1 MNNRAGKFIKNL
13 SGSSAYISYIPNPLS
28 DNLDITMDT
37 EMIEL
42 LVKANRE
49 IAVLDRISNYIPN
62 IDLFITM
69 YVRKEALMSS
79 QIEGTQAT
87 LEDILDPSNSD
98 NLNLDV
104 ADVVNVV
111 KATHFAMKRLNE
123 LPLCNRLIKETHSIL
138 MDGIGGSDKNPGE
151 FRRSQNWLGGLG
163 STLTTAQYIPP
174 NVQDMID
181 AMSDLEKY
189 INGHSTVDP
198 LIRAG
203 LIHYQFET
211 IHPFLDGNGRIGRL
225 LIQLY
230 LTQTKVLELPSLS
243 ISYYL
248 KRYRTEYYDR
258 LTEVRRTGNYEQW
271 LKFFLRAIYESAES
285 ANLTIR
291 QMMFL
296 NEINTEVIKSLGRI
310 SYTGLKLLRYIE
322 ENPIIEVRKASNDL
336 GLTFATV
343 LKCVNLFV
351 QHGILIQYKGKQ
363 RNRLFA
369 YDAYLQLLREGT
381 EILL

>member
-1 MNNRAGKFIKNL
+1 
-13 SGSSAYISYIPNPLS
+13 
-28 DNLDITMDT
+28 
-37 EMIEL
+37 
-42 LVKANRE
+42 
-49 IAVLDRISNYIPN
+49 
-62 IDLFITM
+62 
-69 YVRKEALMSS
+69 
-79 QIEGTQAT
+79 
-87 LEDILDPSNSD
+87 
-98 NLNLDV
+98 
-104 ADVVNVV
+104 
-111 KATHFAMKRLNE
+111 MKRLNE

-138 MDGIGGSDKNPGE
+138 MDGIRVSDKNPGE

>member
-1 MNNRAGKFIKNL
+1 MINRAGQYIKNL
-13 SGSSAYISYIPNPLS
+13 SGPSAYSSYKPNPIS
-28 DNLDITMDT
+28 DNLKISMDT

-49 IAVLDRISNYIPN
+49 IAVLDRISNHIPN

-87 LEDILDPSNSD
+87 LEDILDPNNTD
-98 NLNLDV
+98 NVNLEV

-111 KATHFAMKRLNE
+111 KATHYAMNRLND

-138 MDGIGGSDKNPGE
+138 MDGIRGSDKNPSE
-151 FRRSQNWLGGLG
+151 FRRSQNWLGGIG
-163 STLTTAQYIPP
+163 STLKTAQYIPP
-174 NVQDMID
+174 NVQDMLD
-181 AMSDLEKY
+181 GMSDLEKY
-189 INGHSTVDP
+189 MNTESFIDP

-225 LIQLY
+225 LIQLF

-248 KRYRTEYYDR
+248 KRYRSEYYDR

-271 LKFFLRAIYESAES
+271 LKFFLRAVFESAES

-296 NEINTEVIKSLGRI
+296 NEINTEVIQSFGRI
-310 SYTGLKLLRYIE
+310 SHTGLKLLRYIE
-322 ENPIIEVRKASNDL
+322 ENPIIEVRKTSIDL

-343 LKCVNLFV
+343 SKCVDLFV
-351 QHGILIQYKGKQ
+351 QHGILIQYKGNK

-381 EILL
+381 EVLL

>member
-1 MNNRAGKFIKNL
+1 MTNRAGKYIKNL
-13 SGSSAYISYIPNPLS
+13 SGLSAYSSYKPNPIS
-28 DNLDITMDT
+28 DNLDILMDT

-49 IAVLDRISNYIPN
+49 IAVLDCISNHIPN

-87 LEDILDPSNSD
+87 LEDILDPNNTD
-98 NLNLDV
+98 NVNLEV

-111 KATHFAMKRLNE
+111 KATHYAMNRLND
-123 LPLCNRLIKETHSIL
+123 LPLCNRLIKETHSKL
-138 MDGIGGSDKNPGE
+138 MDGIRGSDKNPGE
-151 FRRSQNWLGGLG
+151 FRRSQNWLGGIG
-163 STLTTAQYIPP
+163 STLKTAQYIPP
-174 NVQDMID
+174 NVQDMLD
-181 AMSDLEKY
+181 GMSDLEKY
-189 INGHSTVDP
+189 MNTESFIDP

-225 LIQLY
+225 LIQLF

-248 KRYRTEYYDR
+248 KRYRSEYYDR

-271 LKFFLRAIYESAES
+271 LKFFLRAVFESAES

-296 NEINTEVIKSLGRI
+296 NEINTEVIQSFGRI
-310 SYTGLKLLRYIE
+310 SHTGLKLLRYIE
-322 ENPIIEVRKASNDL
+322 ENPIIEVRKTSIDL

-343 LKCVNLFV
+343 SKCVDLFV
-351 QHGILIQYKGKQ
+351 QHGILIQYKGNK

-381 EILL
+381 EVLL

>member
-138 MDGIGGSDKNPGE
+138 MDGIRGSDKNPGE
-151 FRRSQNWLGGLG
+151 FRRSQNWLG
-163 STLTTAQYIPP
+163 
-174 NVQDMID
+174 
-181 AMSDLEKY
+181 
-189 INGHSTVDP
+189 
-198 LIRAG
+198 
-203 LIHYQFET
+203 
-211 IHPFLDGNGRIGRL
+211 
-225 LIQLY
+225 
-230 LTQTKVLELPSLS
+230 
-243 ISYYL
+243 
-248 KRYRTEYYDR
+248 
-258 LTEVRRTGNYEQW
+258 
-271 LKFFLRAIYESAES
+271 
-285 ANLTIR
+285 
-291 QMMFL
+291 
-296 NEINTEVIKSLGRI
+296 
-310 SYTGLKLLRYIE
+310 
-322 ENPIIEVRKASNDL
+322 
-336 GLTFATV
+336 
-343 LKCVNLFV
+343 
-351 QHGILIQYKGKQ
+351 
-363 RNRLFA
+363 
-369 YDAYLQLLREGT
+369 
-381 EILL
+381 

>member
-1 MNNRAGKFIKNL
+1 MNNRAGMYIENL
-13 SGSSAYISYIPNPLS
+13 SGTSAYTSYKPNPLS
-28 DNLDITMDT
+28 NNLDIMMDS

-49 IAVLDRISNYIPN
+49 IAVLDRISNHIPN

-87 LEDILDPSNSD
+87 LEDVLDPSNSNNV
-98 NLNLDV
+98 NLEV

-111 KATHFAMKRLNE
+111 KATRFAMDRLNE
-123 LPLCNRLIKETHSIL
+123 LPLCNQLIKETHSIL
-138 MDGIGGSDKNPGE
+138 MEGIRGLDKNPGE
-151 FRRSQNWLGGLG
+151 FRRSQNWLGGMG
-163 STLTTAQYIPP
+163 STIRTAQYIPP
-174 NVQDMID
+174 NVQDMMD

-189 INGHSTVDP
+189 INTDSHIDL
-198 LIRAG
+198 LIKAG

-211 IHPFLDGNGRIGRL
+211 IYPFLDGNGRVGRL

-258 LTEVRRTGNYEQW
+258 LAEVRRTGQYDQW
-271 LKFFLRAIYESAES
+271 IKFFLKAIYESAKS

-296 NEINTEVIKSLGRI
+296 NEINTELIQSFGRI
-310 SYTGLKLLRYIE
+310 SITALKLLRYIE
-322 ENPIIEVRKASNDL
+322 ENPIIEVRKTSIDL

-343 LKCVNLFV
+343 SNCVDMFV
-351 QHGILIQYKGKQ
+351 RHGILIQYKGKI

-381 EILL
+381 E

>member
-1 MNNRAGKFIKNL
+1 MNNRAGMYIKNL
-13 SGSSAYISYIPNPLS
+13 SGLSAYTSYKPNPLS
-28 DNLDITMDT
+28 DNLDIKMDS

-49 IAVLDRISNYIPN
+49 IAVLDRISNHIPN

-87 LEDILDPSNSD
+87 LEDILDPNNSD
-98 NLNLDV
+98 NINLEV

-111 KATHFAMKRLNE
+111 KATHYAMNRLND

-138 MDGIGGSDKNPGE
+138 MDGIRGSDKNPGE
-151 FRRSQNWLGGLG
+151 FRRSQNWLGGMG
-163 STLTTAQYIPP
+163 STIRTAQYIPP
-174 NVQDMID
+174 NVQDMVD

-189 INGHSTVDP
+189 VNADSSIDP
-198 LIRAG
+198 LIKAG

-225 LIQLY
+225 LIQLF

-258 LTEVRRTGNYEQW
+258 LTEVRRTGQYEQW
-271 LKFFLRAIYESAES
+271 IKFFLKAIYESAES

-296 NEINTEVIKSLGRI
+296 NEINTETILSFGRI
-310 SYTGLKLLRYIE
+310 SITGLKLLRYIE
-322 ENPIIEVRKASNDL
+322 ENPIIEVRKTSIDL

-343 LKCVNLFV
+343 SKCVDLFV
-351 QHGILIQYKGKQ
+351 QHGILIQYKGNK

-381 EILL
+381 E

>member
-1 MNNRAGKFIKNL
+1 MINRAGKTLKNL
-13 SGSSAYISYIPNPLS
+13 SGTSSYTSYQPNPLT
-28 DNLDITMDT
+28 DDLDIQMDN

-49 IAVLDRISNYIPN
+49 IAILERISSYIPN

-87 LEDILDPSNSD
+87 LEDILDPSIVENS
-98 NLNLDV
+98 NLEV
-104 ADVVNVV
+104 VDVVNVV
-111 KATHFAMKRLNE
+111 KATHYAMNRLNE

-138 MDGIGGSDKNPGE
+138 MDGIRGGDKSPGE
-151 FRRSQNWLGGLG
+151 FRRSQNWLGGFG
-163 STLTTAQYIPP
+163 STLKTAQYIPP
-174 NVQDMID
+174 NVQDMLNG
-181 AMSDLEKY
+181 MSDLEKY
-189 INGHSTVDP
+189 MNTESFVDP

-225 LIQLY
+225 LIQLF
-230 LTQTKVLELPSLS
+230 LTQTKTLELPSLS

-248 KRYRTEYYDR
+248 KRYRSEYYDR
-258 LTEVRRTGNYEQW
+258 LTDVRRTGQYEQW
-271 LKFFLRAIYESAES
+271 LKFFLRAVFESAES
-285 ANLTIR
+285 ANLTIK

-296 NEINTEVIKSLGRI
+296 NEINTEVIQNFGRI

-322 ENPIIEVRKASNDL
+322 ENPIIDVRKTSTDL

-343 LKCVNLFV
+343 SKCVDLFV
-351 QHGILIQYKGKQ
+351 KHGILIQYKGHK

-381 EILL
+381 E

>member
-1 MNNRAGKFIKNL
+1 MTNRSGKYIKNL
-13 SGSSAYISYIPNPLS
+13 SGLSAYPSYQPNPIT
-28 DNLDITMDT
+28 DNLDILMDT

-49 IAVLDRISNYIPN
+49 IAVLDRISNHIPN

-87 LEDILDPSNSD
+87 LEDILEPSNSD

-138 MDGIGGSDKNPGE
+138 MDGIRGSDKNPGE

-181 AMSDLEKY
+181 TMSDLEKY
-189 INGHSTVDP
+189 VNGDSTVDP

-230 LTQTKVLELPSLS
+230 LTQAKVLELPSLS
-243 ISYYL
+243 ISYFL
-248 KRYRTEYYDR
+248 KRYRSEYYDR

-285 ANLTIR
+285 ANLTIK

-296 NEINTEVIKSLGRI
+296 NEINTEVIQSLGRI

-322 ENPIIEVRKASNDL
+322 ENPIIEVRKTSNDL

-343 LKCVNLFV
+343 SKCVDLFV
-351 QHGILIQYKGKQ
+351 QHGILIQYKGNK

-381 EILL
+381 E

>member
-1 MNNRAGKFIKNL
+1 MINRTGQYIKNL
-13 SGSSAYISYIPNPLS
+13 SGPSAYSSYKPNPIS
-28 DNLDITMDT
+28 DNLKISMDT

-49 IAVLDRISNYIPN
+49 IAVLDRISNHIPN

-87 LEDILDPSNSD
+87 LEDILDPNNTD
-98 NLNLDV
+98 NVNLEV

-111 KATHFAMKRLNE
+111 KATHYAMNRLND

-138 MDGIGGSDKNPGE
+138 MDGIRGSDKNPGE
-151 FRRSQNWLGGLG
+151 FRRSQNWLGGIG
-163 STLTTAQYIPP
+163 SALKTAQYIPP
-174 NVQDMID
+174 NVQDMLD
-181 AMSDLEKY
+181 GMSDLEKY
-189 INGHSTVDP
+189 MNTESFIDP

-225 LIQLY
+225 LIQLF

-248 KRYRTEYYDR
+248 KRYRSEYYDR

-271 LKFFLRAIYESAES
+271 LKFFLRAVFESAES

-296 NEINTEVIKSLGRI
+296 NEINTEVIQSFGRI
-310 SYTGLKLLRYIE
+310 SHTGLKLLRYIE
-322 ENPIIEVRKASNDL
+322 ENLIIEVRKTSIDL

-343 LKCVNLFV
+343 SKCVDLFV
-351 QHGILIQYKGKQ
+351 QHGILIQYKGNK

-381 EILL
+381 EVLL

>member
-1 MNNRAGKFIKNL
+1 MTNRSGKYIKNL
-13 SGSSAYISYIPNPLS
+13 SGLSAYSSYQPNPIT
-28 DNLDITMDT
+28 DNLDILMDT

-49 IAVLDRISNYIPN
+49 IAVLDRISNHIPN

-98 NLNLDV
+98 HLNLDI

-111 KATHFAMKRLNE
+111 KAAHFAMKRLNE

-138 MDGIGGSDKNPGE
+138 MDGIRGSDKNPGE

-189 INGHSTVDP
+189 INGDSTIDP

-230 LTQTKVLELPSLS
+230 LTQAKVLELPSLS
-243 ISYYL
+243 ISYFL
-248 KRYRTEYYDR
+248 KRYRSEYYDR

-285 ANLTIR
+285 VNLTIR
-291 QMMFL
+291 QMIFL
-296 NEINTEVIKSLGRI
+296 NEINTEVIQSLGRI

-322 ENPIIEVRKASNDL
+322 ENPIIEVRKTSNDL

-343 LKCVNLFV
+343 SKCVDLFV
-351 QHGILIQYKGKQ
+351 QHGILIQYKGNK

-381 EILL
+381 E